1 MTIIFKKQLSIP
13 LMTGD
18 FQTNTRCQIQMQAL
32 SCSVSLSLACGSRLW
47 GLMLFV
53 PVQGCWLRTTALGRR
68 SSRASF
74 TVTFCFIVTVL
85 WSNLLLKD
93 EPRYWNFLE
102 WVLWC
107 FVAIRLS
114 ANLRPQT
121 FIESAINTKS
131 RFSEWQR
138 NLSYI
143 QFLLKDRINEWFSF
157 PFSLLEPSTK
167 AR

>member
-18 FQTNTRCQIQMQAL
+18 FQTNNPLSNTNAGFILFGQLIPGMWLPPVGPHAL
-32 SCSVSLSLACGSRLW
+32 H
-47 GLMLFV
+47 
-53 PVQGCWLRTTALGRR
+53 PVWGCWLRTTALGRR

-74 TVTFCFIVTVL
+74 TVTLRFIVTVL
-85 WSNLLLKD
+85 WSSLLLKD
-93 EPRYWNFLE
+93 EPRFWNFLE

-114 ANLRPQT
+114 ANLRPQM

-131 RFSEWQR
+131 HFSEWQR